1 MESHRR
7 LTNLQQAPSVS
18 LLKMGQNPYTKQE
31 LGENLLRLG
40 AGSAGL
46 GMGAAGLFGLL
57 NYLTAKDRAASSQP
71 TLIKI
76 DRRRE
81 EEEEEEKQQEEEL
94 IPEDIPEDVLPFP
107 KVAANFLNP
116 FDAEVYK
123 DYPAYPALALAT
135 IGGGGLAGW
144 KSIEWLLKKMR
155 KSKRKGE
162 LENARQDYES
172 ALREQYGTKEGA
184 HATYAALDAVYDA
197 CVKQAGGT
205 KSPFHHS
212 NNPGLMFRQG
222 RTNNP
227 EHYTNKPKKT
237 AWRGTGLLGTSKPPS
252 VGKPGDPNSGG
263 TNNPEHYTNKP
274 KKRAWR
280 GTGLLGTSK
289 PPSVGKPGDPNS
301 GGTNNPEHYTNK
313 PKKRA
318 WRGTGWLGGGK
329 SGASFVQKQAKMRLD
344 GGPATDIWNAFTD
357 NPMTEDYYKWGIMT
371 PALLAALGFGYT
383 SYANRQ
389 ERSSNKALRE
399 AKRRRALE
407 LAQRRP
413 TRFIAELEEEEENE

>member
-18 LLKMGQNPYTKQE
+18 LLKMGRNPYTKRE

-40 AGSAGL
+40 TGSAGL

-116 FDAEVYK
+116 FDAEVYS
-123 DYPAYPALALAT
+123 DYPAYPAMAMAT
-135 IGGGGLAGW
+135 IGGSGLAGW
-144 KSIEWLLKKMR
+144 KAIEWLLQKMR

-184 HATYAALDAVYDA
+184 HATYAALDTVYDA
-197 CVKQAGGT
+197 CVKQANGAEGAQL
-205 KSPFHHS
+205 SP
-212 NNPGLMFRQG
+212 
-222 RTNNP
+222 
-227 EHYTNKPKKT
+227 
-237 AWRGTGLLGTSKPPS
+237 
-252 VGKPGDPNSGG
+252 
-263 TNNPEHYTNKP
+263 
-274 KKRAWR
+274 
-280 GTGLLGTSK
+280 
-289 PPSVGKPGDPNS
+289 
-301 GGTNNPEHYTNK
+301 
-313 PKKRA
+313 
-318 WRGTGWLGGGK
+318 
-329 SGASFVQKQAKMRLD
+329 
-344 GGPATDIWNAFTD
+344 GGPATDLWNMFTS

-389 ERSSNKALRE
+389 ERSRNKALRE

>member
-280 GTGLLGTSK
+280 GTG
-289 PPSVGKPGDPNS
+289 
-301 GGTNNPEHYTNK
+301 
-313 PKKRA
+313 
-318 WRGTGWLGGGK
+318 WLGGGK

>member
-1 MESHRR
+1 
-7 LTNLQQAPSVS
+7 
-18 LLKMGQNPYTKQE
+18 MGRNPYTKQE
-31 LGENLLRLG
+31 LGKNLLRLG
-40 AGSAGL
+40 TGSAGL

-57 NYLTAKDRAASSQP
+57 NYLTAKDHAASSQP

-76 DRRRE
+76 DRHRAE

-94 IPEDIPEDVLPFP
+94 IREDIPEDILPFP
-107 KVAANFLNP
+107 KAAEGFLNP
-116 FDAEVYK
+116 FNAEVYK

-162 LENARQDYES
+162 LENARQDYEA

-184 HATYAALDAVYDA
+184 HATYAALDAVYDE
-197 CVKQAGGT
+197 CVKLAEGKGPST
-205 KSPFHHS
+205 INSLPEFL
-212 NNPGLMFRQG
+212 GEMRRQTG
-222 RTNNP
+222 QLDQ
-227 EHYTNKPKKT
+227 NKWPHV
-237 AWRGTGLLGTSKPPS
+237 APS
-252 VGKPGDPNSGG
+252 TVGKPGDPNSRG

-274 KKRAWR
+274 KRRAWR

-301 GGTNNPEHYTNK
+301 GGTKSKDHYTNK
-313 PKKRA
+313 PKRRA
-318 WRGTGWLGGGK
+318 WRGTGLLGNAS
-329 SGASFVQKQAKMRLD
+329 SGKQAEMRLD

-389 ERSSNKALRE
+389 ERSRNKALRE

-413 TRFIAELEEEEENE
+413 TRFIAELEEEEEDE

>member
-7 LTNLQQAPSVS
+7 LTNPQQAPSVS
-18 LLKMGQNPYTKQE
+18 LLKMGQPGHSPYTKQE
-31 LGENLLRLG
+31 LGKNLLRLG

-76 DRRRE
+76 GRRRE

-107 KVAANFLNP
+107 KAAANFLNP
-116 FDAEVYK
+116 FDAEVYS
-123 DYPAYPALALAT
+123 DYPAYPAMAMAT

-144 KSIEWLLKKMR
+144 KAIEWLLKKMR

-172 ALREQYGTKEGA
+172 ALREQYGSKEGA
-184 HATYAALDAVYDA
+184 HNTYAALDNVYDA
-197 CVKQAGGT
+197 CVKQAA
-205 KSPFHHS
+205 
-212 NNPGLMFRQG
+212 N
-222 RTNNP
+222 
-227 EHYTNKPKKT
+227 
-237 AWRGTGLLGTSKPPS
+237 
-252 VGKPGDPNSGG
+252 
-263 TNNPEHYTNKP
+263 
-274 KKRAWR
+274 
-280 GTGLLGTSK
+280 
-289 PPSVGKPGDPNS
+289 
-301 GGTNNPEHYTNK
+301 
-313 PKKRA
+313 
-318 WRGTGWLGGGK
+318 
-329 SGASFVQKQAKMRLD
+329 GAEGKMRPP
-344 GGPATDIWNAFTD
+344 GGPVNAVWNMFTN

-383 SYANRQ
+383 SYSNRQ
-389 ERSSNKALRE
+389 ERSRNKALRE

-413 TRFIAELEEEEENE
+413 TRFIAELEEEEEDE